1 MIIKNIKEDGRKQKI
16 ILLIMVQQPQ
26 RVKNI
31 EK

>member
-1 MIIKNIKEDGRKQKI
+1 MIIKNIQEDGREQKI
-16 ILLIMVQQPQ
+16 ILLIMVQEPQ